1 MFVIYLLCS
10 RKLTRF
16 IHNFV
21 KINLS
26 PISEKQQDLN
36 KKFMSCA
43 STVEKMFGKK
53 LKKIKEIQVKP
64 ENFFICVSL
73 IFDPY
78 FQKFFSAWE
87 TGTKRYPH
95 PILRFLNIFYCPK
108 ILSFKSCEKS
118 EATCMQSLLCQISNP
133 VSLVASQIC
142 TETVNCQNIIT
153 RILDVD
159 GR

>member
-36 KKFMSCA
+36 KKFMSFA
-43 STVEKMFGKK
+43 SAVHKMFREK

-64 ENFFICVSL
+64 ENFFTCMSL
-73 IFDPY
+73 IFDRCC
-78 FQKFFSAWE
+78 QKFFSAWE
-87 TGTKRYPH
+87 TGTKPCPH
-95 PILRFLNIFYCPK
+95 PVLRFLNIFYYPK
-108 ILSFKSCEKS
+108 ILSLKSFNKS
-118 EATCMQSLLCQISNP
+118 EATGMQSLMCQISNP
-133 VSLVASQIC
+133 VSLVANQIC

-153 RILDVD
+153 RVLDVD